1 MRKRVIGL
9 FLCLAVLLFYP
20 SLPVPEGLGIIGVKT
35 LVLLVIAV
43 LLWITEVIPL
53 GISSIFLLV
62 LPLMMGVSTLKE
74 TLTAFPNPTIFFVL
88 ATFGISAAIS
98 KVPTTIIFI
107 KKAGGKYQSV
117 YFSHYDCN
125 SVHFINY
132 VKYSCYSHVYDNCPQ
147 FFDII

>member
-74 TLTAFPNPTIFFVL
+74 TLTADR
-88 ATFGISAAIS
+88 
-98 KVPTTIIFI
+98 K
-107 KKAGGKYQSV
+107 SV
-117 YFSHYDCN
+117 
-125 SVHFINY
+125 V
-132 VKYSCYSHVYDNCPQ
+132 
-147 FFDII
+147 